1 LHHTNIVPVFGVGGH
16 EGTPYYVMQFIPGL
30 GLDGALEELR
40 RMRGVSE
47 ARSEADENARASP
60 PARAMTGASLAHSLI
75 TGRFESARGGDLRV
89 GAETTVAGSD
99 PQDRPSSAVPDSFR
113 DALALDSRK
122 ENIAF
127 SAPSASSLS
136 ILSDGL
142 DAAGGSGKTNRR
154 SYWRGVA

>member
-1 LHHTNIVPVFGVGGH
+1 MGG
-16 EGTPYYVMQFIPGL
+16 
-30 GLDGALEELR
+30 
-40 RMRGVSE
+40 
-47 ARSEADENARASP
+47 
-60 PARAMTGASLAHSLI
+60 
-75 TGRFESARGGDLRV
+75 
-89 GAETTVAGSD
+89 ETTVAGSD

-113 DALALDSRK
+113 DALALDSKK

-154 SYWRGVA
+154 SYWRGVARIGVQVAEALEYAHKQGVLHRDIKPSNGHIELGWNRQALGRHQRPVPADPHRSHESCPGGWLEP